1 MRLALILLLGCLAGP
16 VSAQAVVLDGRRCA
30 TPEPTVAQALATA
43 RLAKAYTV
51 GPLDARLADPVTVP
65 VAVHVIRSGPGVAEG
80 NVPDGWIEAQVDTL
94 NATFGPLGVRFALS
108 LIDRVDNGAW
118 YRDLGIGSPQER
130 EMKRALAV
138 DPSRVLNL
146 YTASLGLDYL
156 GWATLPDDTGE
167 ADGYQGVVVLDQS
180 LPGGN
185 AVPYHLGHTATH
197 EVGHWAG
204 LYHTFS
210 GGCSAPNDG
219 VADTPQQRSGTSRC
233 PSPAPD
239 SCPSD
244 PGADPIHNYMDY
256 SDDACMTEFTAGQAA
271 RARAMLATFRPTLV
285 AGGYALATMPRG
297 TLDELFVGVETTV
310 PVWVTNATNAPLTVE
325 RLTASG
331 ADVALDAPATL
342 APGDVARLTVSVRPT
357 RAGAVTLR
365 VATDAGV
372 TPDLL
377 ALQGTAV
384 VPPTASL
391 GPTALAARV
400 IEGGTAE
407 RTVALANTGGGT
419 LTFDLAAQ
427 PSWVETVSPTSGVVP
442 AGGSVPITVTF
453 ASGTLPPG
461 DRAGPLVLA
470 TNDPLRGDV
479 SVGLDLEVLLRPT
492 ALGVGAVYPN
502 PGRRVVT
509 IPLRLPDDLDVWVSV
524 VDLRGRVVAVLA
536 DAAPLPVG
544 YPELRWDASAAA
556 PGVYLV
562 RVRTA
567 TEAALGRVVIVR

>member
-1 MRLALILLLGCLAGP
+1 MRLALVLLAVLVAAP
-16 VSAQAVVLDGRRCA
+16 ASAQAVVLDGRRCA

-43 RLAKAYTV
+43 RLVRSYAV
-51 GPLDARLADPVTVP
+51 GPLDARLAEPVTVP

-80 NVPDGWIEAQVDTL
+80 NIPDAWVEAQIDTL
-94 NATFGPLGVRFALS
+94 NAAFGPLGLRFALS
-108 LIDRVDNGAW
+108 LIDRVDNASW
-118 YRDLGIGSPQER
+118 YDDLALGTPQER
-130 EMKRALAV
+130 EMKAALAL

-156 GWATLPDDTGE
+156 GWATLPEETGE
-167 ADGYQGVVVLDQS
+167 ADTYQGVVLLDQA

-219 VADTPQQRSGTSRC
+219 VEDTPQQRRSTSRC

-239 SCPSD
+239 SCPAD
-244 PGADPIHNYMDY
+244 PGLDPVHNYMDY
-256 SDDACMTEFTAGQAA
+256 SDDACMTEFTVGQAA
-271 RARAMLATFRPTLV
+271 RAQAMLGTFRPTIL
-285 AGGYALATMPRG
+285 AGGYALATTPRG
-297 TLDELFVGVETTV
+297 GLDELFVGVEATV
-310 PVWVTNATNAPLTVE
+310 PVWVTNATGGPLTVE

-331 ADVALDAPATL
+331 AEVRLAAPATV
-342 APGDVARLTVSVRPT
+342 APGEVARLAVAVRPT

-365 VATDAGV
+365 VATDTGV
-372 TPDLL
+372 SPDLL

-384 VPPTASL
+384 VPPTAAL
-391 GPTALAARV
+391 GPAALAARV

-407 RTVALANTGGGT
+407 RTVTLANTGGGT
-419 LTFDLAAQ
+419 LAFDLTSR
-427 PSWVETVSPTSGVVP
+427 PSWIEAVSPASGTVP
-442 AGGSVPITVTF
+442 AGGSVTITVTF

-461 DRAGPLVLA
+461 EVAGPLVIA

-479 SVGLDLEVLLRPT
+479 SVGLDLDVLLRPT
-492 ALGVGAVYPN
+492 ALGVGAIYPN
-502 PGRRVVT
+502 PGRRAVT
-509 IPLRLPDDLDVWVSV
+509 VPLRLPDDLDVWADV

-536 DAAPLPVG
+536 DATPLPVG

-567 TEAALGRVVIVR
+567 AEAALGRVVIVR